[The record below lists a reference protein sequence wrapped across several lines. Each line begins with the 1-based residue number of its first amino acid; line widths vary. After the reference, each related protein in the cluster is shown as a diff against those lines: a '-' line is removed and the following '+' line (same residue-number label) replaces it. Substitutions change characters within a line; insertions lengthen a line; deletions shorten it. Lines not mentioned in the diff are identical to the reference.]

1 MFNRIWNNEFPESWN
16 QASIVSIPKKGDL
29 TDYDNYRG
37 ISLINVGIKL
47 ITKILTK
54 RISEYGLSNNFNRPE
69 QFCFSSKEE
78 CISLFI
84 SMCEICQRRQYFN
97 KETYLA
103 FLDLKK
109 AYDSVPIGDILNKI
123 YRLGIRGKSF
133 EFIKN
138 LYVTSKTCVKVDN
151 KYSEFFRILKGVRRG
166 CPLSPILFN
175 LFINDIFTGCSD
187 LGVKISNDSFV
198 EVFSLMT

>member
-1 MFNRIWNNEFPESWN
+1 LFNRIWNNEFPESWN

-123 YRLGIRGKSF
+123 YRLGIRGSF
-133 EFIKN
+133 RS
-138 LYVTSKTCVKVDN
+138 LYS
-151 KYSEFFRILKGVRRG
+151 
-166 CPLSPILFN
+166 
-175 LFINDIFTGCSD
+175 
-187 LGVKISNDSFV
+187 
-198 EVFSLMT
+198 